1 LKNNGL
7 KGLLRVLRCSQARA
21 ELAEIRRVLTEYMK
35 PYPRYLYWMR
45 YLSAWLLFTYGLS
58 KLAGVQFTLP
68 PDIAR
73 RPIGSLSGFQLTWYY
88 YNYSHVY
95 ASILGLTQFAGGAML
110 LFRKTALL
118 GAAIMTPVMANILL
132 INLFFHIAVGAECT
146 SAFIFASMLVLL
158 WRERDAF
165 VGLFWIHQAAEPVGS
180 LKFHRSMAALVVL
193 VVIAQ
198 AVFCLLYWLKI
209 SN

>member
-1 LKNNGL
+1 MRQRIRYSANGL
-7 KGLLRVLRCSQARA
+7 R
-21 ELAEIRRVLTEYMK
+21 EYMK
-35 PYPRYLYWMR
+35 PYPRYLDWMR

-58 KLAGVQFTLP
+58 KLAGVQFGLP

-88 YNYSHVY
+88 YSYSHLY
-95 ASILGLTQFAGGAML
+95 ASILGLTQLAGGAML

-118 GAAIMTPVMANILL
+118 GATIMTPIMANILM

-146 SAFIFASMLVLL
+146 AAFILTSMLALV
-158 WRERDAF
+158 WRERGPLL
-165 VGLFWIHQAAEPVGS
+165 GLFWSRQAAEPVNS

-198 AVFCLLYWLKI
+198 AVFFLLYRLNV